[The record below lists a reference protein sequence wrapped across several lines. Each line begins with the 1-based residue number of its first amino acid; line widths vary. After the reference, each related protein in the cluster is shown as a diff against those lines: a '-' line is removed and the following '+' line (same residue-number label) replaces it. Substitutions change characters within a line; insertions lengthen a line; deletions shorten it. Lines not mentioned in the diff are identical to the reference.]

1 MIQERK
7 RYVLPTNSAR
17 RYFLNECRLGLGRI
31 AIASLATGLATSA
44 NRSSGA
50 ALSKSIGG
58 LPDLPH
64 HAPKVKRVIYL
75 FMAGAPSQLDLFDYK
90 PKLIELEGKPI
101 PPSVIEGQR
110 YAFIQPNA
118 AVLAPRFK
126 FQRMGDSGMEISEAL
141 PHFGKIVD
149 RIALIRSVSTDQFN
163 HAPAQLTMNTG
174 NGIPG
179 RPSMGAWL
187 SYGLGSDSDDL
198 PAFVVLKSG
207 DNLSGGA
214 AMWSA
219 GFLPS
224 KHQGVPFRGQGDP
237 ILHVSNP
244 KGIDQRAQRDSLDLV
259 GHLNRMEYQRLGDPE
274 IQTRIDAY
282 EMAYLMQMR
291 APELMD
297 FTSESQ
303 ETLELYGAKPGDNGK
318 AFANNCLLA
327 RRLAERG
334 VRFIQVYH
342 AGWDHHSDVAGGI
355 KNQSKVTDQAAAGL
369 IEDLARRGLLQDT
382 LVVWGGEFGRTP
394 MVEASAAL
402 GRSLGRDHHPQ
413 AFTMWMCGGGIR
425 QGCEFGKTDE
435 LGFHPIEG
443 KVDVRDI
450 QATILHLLGVDHTRL
465 GFEYQGLRF
474 RLTGVEEHH
483 PIAGV
488 LS

>member
-1 MIQERK
+1 MIQ
-7 RYVLPTNSAR
+7 YTDAR
-17 RYFLNECRLGLGRI
+17 RYFLNECRLGLGKI
-31 AIASLATGLATSA
+31 AMASLCAGTMLSA
-44 NRSSGA
+44 RHANAEPPASSG
-50 ALSKSIGG
+50 KG
-58 LPDLPH
+58 LPGLPH
-64 HAPKVKRVIYL
+64 YPAKVKRVIYL

-90 PKLIELEGKPI
+90 PKLAELEGKPL

-118 AVLAPRFK
+118 AVLGPRFK
-126 FQRMGDSGMEISEAL
+126 FERQGKSGMEISEML
-141 PHFGKIVD
+141 PHLAKIVD
-149 RIALIRSVSTDQFN
+149 RISLLRSVSTDQFN
-163 HAPAQLTMNTG
+163 HAPAQLTLNTG

-179 RPSMGAWL
+179 RPSMGSWL
-187 SYGLGSDSDDL
+187 SYGLGSEADDL

-207 DNLSGGA
+207 DSLSGGA
-214 AMWSA
+214 AMWSS

-237 ILHVSNP
+237 ILHTSNP
-244 KGIDQRAQRDSLDLV
+244 KGYDQQSQRDSLDLI
-259 GHLNRMEYQRLGDPE
+259 GELNRMQLQRVGDPE

-282 EMAYLMQMR
+282 EMAYRMQMR

-297 FTSESQ
+297 FSSESQ
-303 ETLELYGAKPGDNGK
+303 ETLDLYGAKQGEAGK

-342 AGWDHHSDVAGGI
+342 AGWDHHSDVAGGL
-355 KNQSKVTDQAAAGL
+355 KGTCKTTDQASAAL
-369 IEDLARRGLLQDT
+369 IEDLARCGMLEDT

-413 AFTMWMCGGGIR
+413 AFTMWMCGGGIK
-425 QGCEFGKTDE
+425 QGHQFGRTDE
-435 LGFHPIEG
+435 LGFHPIED

-450 QATILHLLGVDHTRL
+450 QATILHLLGIDHTRL
-465 GFEYQGLRF
+465 GYEYQGLRF

-483 PIAGV
+483 PIKGI